1 MLIILFYKYL
11 TINLLN
17 KCILKNLKIT
27 KIKNIYMRKILEQ
40 IFKLSEHDTTIK
52 KELLAGLTT
61 FITMAYIIFVNPQ
74 IMSLSGMDQGAIFV
88 GTCLA
93 AALACIVMGFFAN
106 WPIGLAPG
114 MGLNAFFT
122 YTVVGEMGYTW
133 EVALGAV
140 FLAGVLFFI
149 MSITRLRAWM
159 ISSIPLNLRVAMG
172 AGVGLFIGL
181 IGLKNGGII
190 VGNQA
195 TLLSLG
201 EFSKIETLLAAIGF
215 LIISILSVRKITGAI
230 IIGILITTLIAYFA
244 GLIEF
249 NGLVSYPPDLA
260 PTFMKLDILGALNLG
275 MLTIIMSFLFVN
287 LFDTTG
293 TLLGV
298 AARANLISNDE
309 KSDGLN
315 KALKADSS
323 ASIFGT
329 FFGCSPVTSYVE
341 SSAGV
346 EAGGRTGLTS
356 IVVGLLFLFAMFL
369 SPLASIIPPYA
380 TAGALI
386 YVAILML
393 SGMEKLNWSSS
404 AELLPALIIIVMIPL
419 TFSIADGI
427 ALGFLTYIFLKIFN
441 GEFKNIASG
450 AWFLTLIFIS
460 KFIFL

>member
-1 MLIILFYKYL
+1 MKQ
-11 TINLLN
+11 T
-17 KCILKNLKIT
+17 
-27 KIKNIYMRKILEQ
+27 LEL
-40 IFKLSEHDTTIK
+40 IFKLHDNNTTIR
-52 KELLAGLTT
+52 KELLAGFTT

-74 IMSLSGMDQGAIFV
+74 MMAASGMDQGAIFV

-93 AALACIVMGFFAN
+93 AAIACFVMGIFAN
-106 WPIGLAPG
+106 WPVGLAPG

-122 YTVVGEMGYTW
+122 YTVVGEMGYSW

-140 FLAGVLFFI
+140 FIAGILFFI
-149 MSITRLRAWM
+149 MSITKLRSWM
-159 ISSIPLNLRVAMG
+159 ISSIPFNLRIAMG

-190 VGNQA
+190 VSNQA

-201 EFSKIETLLAAIGF
+201 SFSNIETLLAAIGF
-215 LIISILSVRKITGAI
+215 LAISILSVRKIPGAI
-230 IIGILITTLIAYFA
+230 IIGILITTFIGLFL

-249 NGLVSYPPDLA
+249 NGLVSLPPEIA
-260 PTFMKLDILGALNLG
+260 PTFMKLDILGALNIG
-275 MLTIIMSFLFVN
+275 MITIIISFLFVN

-298 AARANLISNDE
+298 ATRANLVNENGQISDL
-309 KSDGLN
+309 D

-346 EAGGRTGLTS
+346 EAGGRTGLTA
-356 IVVGLLFLFAMFL
+356 IFVGILFLFSMFL

-393 SGMEKLNWSSS
+393 GGMEKLNWSN
-404 AELLPALIIIVMIPL
+404 ATELLPALVIIVMIPL
-419 TFSIADGI
+419 SFSIADGI
-427 ALGFLTYIFLKIFN
+427 ALGFLTYTALKFFSGKYNEVTI
-441 GEFKNIASG
+441 G

>member
-1 MLIILFYKYL
+1 MKQ
-11 TINLLN
+11 T
-17 KCILKNLKIT
+17 
-27 KIKNIYMRKILEQ
+27 LEL
-40 IFKLSEHDTTIK
+40 IFKLHDNNTTIR
-52 KELLAGLTT
+52 KELLAGFTT

-74 IMSLSGMDQGAIFV
+74 MMSASGMDQGAIFV

-93 AALACIVMGFFAN
+93 AAIACFVMGIFAN
-106 WPIGLAPG
+106 WPVGLAPG

-122 YTVVGEMGYTW
+122 YTVVGEMGYSW

-140 FLAGVLFFI
+140 FIAGILFFI
-149 MSITRLRAWM
+149 MSITRLRSWM
-159 ISSIPLNLRVAMG
+159 ISSIPFNLRIAMG

-190 VGNQA
+190 VSNQA

-201 EFSKIETLLAAIGF
+201 SFSNIETLLAAIGF
-215 LIISILSVRKITGAI
+215 LAISILSVRKIPGAI
-230 IIGILITTLIAYFA
+230 IIGILITTFIGLFL

-249 NGLVSYPPDLA
+249 NGLVSLPPEIA
-260 PTFMKLDILGALNLG
+260 PTFMKLDILGALNIG
-275 MLTIIMSFLFVN
+275 MITIIMSFLFVN

-298 AARANLISNDE
+298 ATRANLVNENGQISDL
-309 KSDGLN
+309 D

-346 EAGGRTGLTS
+346 EAGGRTGLTA
-356 IVVGLLFLFAMFL
+356 IFVGILFLFSMFL

-393 SGMEKLNWSSS
+393 GGMEKLNWSN
-404 AELLPALIIIVMIPL
+404 ATELLPALVIIVMIPL

-427 ALGFLTYIFLKIFN
+427 ALGFLTYTALKFFSGKYNEVTI
-441 GEFKNIASG
+441 G

>member
-1 MLIILFYKYL
+1 MKQTLD
-11 TINLLN
+11 
-17 KCILKNLKIT
+17 
-27 KIKNIYMRKILEQ
+27 Q
-40 IFKLSEHDTTIK
+40 IFKHQDNHTTIK
-52 KELLAGLTT
+52 KEFLAGFTT

-74 IMSLSGMDQGAIFV
+74 IMALSGMDQGAIFV

-93 AALACIVMGFFAN
+93 AAIACFVMGFFAN

-122 YTVVGEMGYTW
+122 YTVVGEMGYSW

-159 ISSIPLNLRVAMG
+159 ISSIPLNLRIAMG

-201 EFSKIETLLAAIGF
+201 EFSQIETFLAAIGF
-215 LIISILSVRKITGAI
+215 LIISILSVRKVTGAI
-230 IIGILITTLIAYFA
+230 IIGILTTTLIAYFV

-249 NGLVSYPPDLA
+249 NGIVSYPPEIA

-298 AARANLISNDE
+298 ATRANLISNDE

-393 SGMEKLNWSSS
+393 SGMEKLNWSST
-404 AELLPALIIIVMIPL
+404 AELLPALVIIVMIPL

-427 ALGFLTYIFLKIFN
+427 ALGFLTYVFLKIFN
-441 GEFKNIASG
+441 GEYRDIASG